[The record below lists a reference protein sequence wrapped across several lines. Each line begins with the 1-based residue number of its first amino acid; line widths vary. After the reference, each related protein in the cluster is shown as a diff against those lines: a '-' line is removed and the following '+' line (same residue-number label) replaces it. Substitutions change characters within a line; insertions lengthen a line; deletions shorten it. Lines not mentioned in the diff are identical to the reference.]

1 MAFQTGSPDDS
12 STRARGQAGTSTT
25 KESETMTGGSAPKR
39 KGSQFERDV
48 VRYLQEHGFPDA
60 ERAYG
65 AGRPEDVGDIAG
77 VPGICCEVKNHARLE
92 LAQWVDEA
100 ESERINAR
108 QPFAV
113 VIAKRRGKG
122 TAQSYVVMTLESFTR
137 LVTS

>member
-1 MAFQTGSPDDS
+1 V
-12 STRARGQAGTSTT
+12 
-25 KESETMTGGSAPKR
+25 TGGSAPKR

-48 VRYLQEHGFPDA
+48 VAYLVEHSFPDA

-65 AGRPEDVGDIAG
+65 AGRPEDVGDVFG
-77 VPGICCEVKNHARLE
+77 VPGITCEVKNHARLE

-100 ESERINAR
+100 ERERLNAK

-122 TAQSYVVMTLESFTR
+122 AADSYVVCNLATFTR
-137 LVTS
+137 LVTP

>member
-1 MAFQTGSPDDS
+1 
-12 STRARGQAGTSTT
+12 
-25 KESETMTGGSAPKR
+25 MTGGSAPKR

-65 AGRPEDVGDIAG
+65 AGRPEDVGDIAN
-77 VPGICCEVKNHARLE
+77 VTGICCEVKNHARLE

-100 ESERINAR
+100 ERERINTR
-108 QPFAV
+108 QPFGV

-122 TAQSYVVMTLESFTR
+122 AAQSYVVMTLESFTR
-137 LVTS
+137 LVTP